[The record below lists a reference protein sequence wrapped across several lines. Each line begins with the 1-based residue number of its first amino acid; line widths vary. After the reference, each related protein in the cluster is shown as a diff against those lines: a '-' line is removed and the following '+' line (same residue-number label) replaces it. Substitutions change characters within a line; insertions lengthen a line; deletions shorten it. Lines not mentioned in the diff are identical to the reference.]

1 MESSSTST
9 ASLSAPA
16 PTHPNIFLKGLPPHF
31 QEADILSL
39 CSRWGGVTSVRL
51 VAGAD
56 GAAGHCFVRFES
68 LDASARAI
76 EELNGREVGGYVLD
90 VKRAEHD
97 VQPKLVQALV
107 WPRSFLRPPALPPR
121 PPDSLHTHAH
131 PRPSAGQR
139 TDPKQLV
146 VREGGAGGRAR
157 SAVTCAQLR
166 L

>member
-97 VQPKLVQALV
+97 VQPKLVRAARWCKRLCGLARFSA
-107 WPRSFLRPPALPPR
+107 PPPSRPAPPTPCTPTHTPDR
-121 PPDSLHTHAH
+121 PQVSGQT
-131 PRPSAGQR
+131 PSNWW
-139 TDPKQLV
+139 
-146 VREGGAGGRAR
+146 
-157 SAVTCAQLR
+157 
-166 L
+166 